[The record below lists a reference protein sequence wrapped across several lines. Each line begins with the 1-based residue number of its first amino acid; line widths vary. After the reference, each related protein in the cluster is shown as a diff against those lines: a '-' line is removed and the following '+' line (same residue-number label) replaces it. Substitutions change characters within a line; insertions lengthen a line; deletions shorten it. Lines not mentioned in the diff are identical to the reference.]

1 MADAPAAATDGDA
14 ALKKAKKAK
23 SGMGKTL
30 LLTFGFVLAAAAAG
44 LGATVGVLKFGGPM
58 LAPILGTGHAGGAP
72 AAEAVAAAAPVEYI
86 EIDTAF
92 TTNLVDTGRYLQ
104 VRLSV
109 STLNGKPVVDAMAL
123 HKPAIVSAILA
134 VLGDLGEADIA
145 SREAK
150 DALRLKLKD
159 IINDVLRQRGVVGTV
174 DEVLFVSMVIQ

>member
-1 MADAPAAATDGDA
+1 MADASAAVTDGDA
-14 ALKKAKKAK
+14 AKKPKKAR

-30 LLTFGFVLAAAAAG
+30 LLTLGFVLAAAAAG

-58 LAPILGTGHAGGAP
+58 LAPMLGTGHAGDGQP
-72 AAEAVAAAAPVEYI
+72 AEAVAPAMPVEYV

-109 STLNGKPVVDAMAL
+109 STMNGKPVVDAMAL

-134 VLGDLGEADIA
+134 VLGDLGETDIA

-159 IINDVLRQRGVVGTV
+159 IINGVLRQRGVVGTV

>member
-1 MADAPAAATDGDA
+1 MADAPAAAIDGDA
-14 ALKKAKKAK
+14 AKKPKKAK
-23 SGMGKTL
+23 SGMGRTL
-30 LLTFGFVLAAAAAG
+30 LLTLGFVLAAAAAG

-58 LAPILGTGHAGGAP
+58 LAPMLGTGHGGGGQP
-72 AAEAVAAAAPVEYI
+72 AAAAAVAMPVEYV

-134 VLGDLGEADIA
+134 VLGDLGEADIS

-159 IINDVLRQRGVVGTV
+159 IINGVLRQRGVVGTV